1 MIYVAKDAQKTDGQ
15 MDNKNLLLSNDAKMD
30 TKPQLEI
37 YADDVKCSH
46 GCASGQ
52 IDENQLFYAQAR
64 GIRKPDAMRLITQPF
79 CWNRWKAC
87 PIWRDISGWRL
98 RLCASLTKL
107 WLDGFW

>member
-64 GIRKPDAMRLITQPF
+64 GIRKPDAMRLITQAFLLEPLEGVSNLARHQ
-79 CWNRWKAC
+79 W
-87 PIWRDISGWRL
+87 L
-98 RLCASLTKL
+98 ASQVMRKL
-107 WLDGFW
+107 DQAMA